1 MRKAASVSL
10 AGYLFRA
17 ADPALDDKWWAPA
30 IPGGGLSQAGVI
42 VTPDTA
48 LQVSTVYR
56 CVSLIANGFASLPGG
71 VFERV
76 DSRTRRETQDH
87 DAQRIFWVKPN
98 PYQTPFAFKRMLMGH
113 LALRGNCYAR
123 IYQGTEGPELWPLH
137 PDRVLGPELLPSG
150 RLRYVYTRPDTG
162 QKEKYLGGIDIM
174 ALTGLSQ
181 DGLRGLAVS
190 SLARDSIGLSMATEQ
205 HGARLFSMGVRLA
218 GALKLPAGMEM
229 GEETKRYLSKAFRE
243 EHRDYGLPV
252 LEDGMEFTQMGMS
265 SEDAQFLECI
275 VPETEIALAD
285 GTRKRA
291 DEVVVGDFVFGWS
304 EVAGLV
310 PSRVQATGDNGVRAV
325 LTLRTHRGREI
336 TVTRNHPFLASRRA
350 RCEKCG
356 RSHRDDPSMASG
368 WIQAERL
375 AVGDYLATLDGAAW
389 PGTSEVGV
397 EDAYFIGAMLG
408 DGSIRRKQALGFSNQ
423 DAGVLEAVGA
433 SAARFGAKLRYR
445 SGVDYEFSGGAK
457 IGRPAAHQTLSN
469 TNPLRAFFS
478 EMDLLGT
485 DSYTKFIPPAIY
497 RSGPEQVRAVLAGL
511 FDTDGSVRRTDRA
524 QPMAYLCTVSRRLA
538 ADTQHGLA
546 LVGIQATIRTQ
557 APGRPREAM
566 RYEVMVCGRENIRR
580 LSTLPLRH
588 ARKSARLA
596 TWAAQ
601 EAPNERDVFRKMDRI
616 VAITAGVHRSTIA
629 LTVEG
634 THSHVTGG
642 LISHNTRKFEVAD
655 IARWFG
661 VPPHMIGDV
670 ERSTSW
676 GTGIENQ
683 TIQFVTDGLL
693 PWVVLWE
700 QTIKQTLIPEPGL
713 YAKFNINA
721 RLRADSKTRFEIYQI
736 GIQQGIY
743 SPNDCRAFEDEN
755 PREGGDVYVVPRGNN
770 EPAPPPGP
778 PAPAPSNQSA
788 EARAAAAL
796 ELSRG
801 LAVGRA
807 RDLLREEQQTLMG
820 LATEHSRKP
829 EAWRA
834 SVAAF
839 YGRFWLSVTAAML
852 CSKDAALNWCIAR
865 RDVALKAGIAAFVED
880 GTGERERDLVQ
891 MALAGIIGGE
901 NAA

>member
-48 LQVSTVYR
+48 LQISTVYR

-76 DSRTRRETQDH
+76 DPRTRREVEDH

-98 PYQTPFAFKRMLMGH
+98 PYQTPFAFKRMMMGH

-150 RLRYVYTRPDTG
+150 RLRYIYTRPDTG

-265 SEDAQFLECI
+265 SEDAQFLE
-275 VPETEIALAD
+275 
-285 GTRKRA
+285 
-291 DEVVVGDFVFGWS
+291 
-304 EVAGLV
+304 
-310 PSRVQATGDNGVRAV
+310 
-325 LTLRTHRGREI
+325 
-336 TVTRNHPFLASRRA
+336 
-350 RCEKCG
+350 
-356 RSHRDDPSMASG
+356 
-368 WIQAERL
+368 
-375 AVGDYLATLDGAAW
+375 
-389 PGTSEVGV
+389 
-397 EDAYFIGAMLG
+397 
-408 DGSIRRKQALGFSNQ
+408 
-423 DAGVLEAVGA
+423 
-433 SAARFGAKLRYR
+433 
-445 SGVDYEFSGGAK
+445 
-457 IGRPAAHQTLSN
+457 
-469 TNPLRAFFS
+469 
-478 EMDLLGT
+478 
-485 DSYTKFIPPAIY
+485 
-497 RSGPEQVRAVLAGL
+497 
-511 FDTDGSVRRTDRA
+511 
-524 QPMAYLCTVSRRLA
+524 
-538 ADTQHGLA
+538 
-546 LVGIQATIRTQ
+546 
-557 APGRPREAM
+557 
-566 RYEVMVCGRENIRR
+566 
-580 LSTLPLRH
+580 
-588 ARKSARLA
+588 
-596 TWAAQ
+596 
-601 EAPNERDVFRKMDRI
+601 
-616 VAITAGVHRSTIA
+616 
-629 LTVEG
+629 
-634 THSHVTGG
+634 
-642 LISHNTRKFEVAD
+642 TRKFEVAD

-700 QTIKQTLIPEPGL
+700 QTIKQTLIPEPGF

-778 PAPAPSNQSA
+778 PAPAPPNQTA

-796 ELSRG
+796 ELSKG
-801 LAVGRA
+801 LAIGRA
-807 RDLLREEQQTLMG
+807 RDLLREEQLTLEG
-820 LATEHSRKP
+820 LAIEHSRKP

-839 YGRFWLSVTAAML
+839 YGRFWSSVTAAML
-852 CSKDAALNWCIAR
+852 CSKDTASSWCIAR
-865 RDVALKAGIAAFVED
+865 RDAALKAGIAAFVED
-880 GTGERERDLVQ
+880 GTGERDLVQ